1 MREFVISAVKVAT
14 NTESEGIME
23 ELWLPIIGY
32 EGLYDV
38 SNLGRIRNSRT
49 NKILRLGKHRQGYK
63 LVSLYKNKKE
73 KTFLAHRLVAMAFI
87 ENPHSFLEI
96 NHIDENKENNNV
108 SNLEWCDRV
117 YNANYGT
124 GNKRRIEQRI
134 KNGNNKGSKTSK
146 NVGEQNPN
154 CKLSAEQ
161 IKYIRNNY
169 IKNDKAFGG
178 VPLSKKFGVSK
189 HYIYRIISNT
199 RRIKG

>member
-1 MREFVISAVKVAT
+1 
-14 NTESEGIME
+14 ME
-23 ELWLPIIGY
+23 EIWLPIIEY
-32 EGLYDV
+32 DGLYDV

-63 LVSLYKNKKE
+63 LVSLYKNKKQ
-73 KTFLAHRLVAMAFI
+73 KTFLVHRLVAMAFI

-134 KNGNNKGSKTSK
+134 KNGNNKGSKK
-146 NVGEQNPN
+146 PRNIGEQNPN

-161 IKYIRNNY
+161 IKYIRKNY
-169 IKNDKAFGG
+169 IRNDKTFGG
-178 VPLSKKFGVSK
+178 VPLSKKFGVGKS
-189 HYIYRIISNT
+189 YIYRIISNM

>member
-1 MREFVISAVKVAT
+1 MK
-14 NTESEGIME
+14 

-38 SNLGRIRNSRT
+38 SNFGRIRNSRT
-49 NKILRLGKHRQGYK
+49 NKILSLANNRQGYK
-63 LVSLYKNKKE
+63 LVTLYKNKKL
-73 KTFLAHRLVAMAFI
+73 KTFLAHRLVAIAFI
-87 ENPHSFLEI
+87 ENPNSFPEI
-96 NHIDENKENNNV
+96 NHIDENKQNNNV

-124 GNKRRIEQRI
+124 GNKRRVEQRI
-134 KNGNNKGSKTSK
+134 KNGNNKGSTKPR
-146 NVGEQNPN
+146 NVGEKNPN

-169 IKNDKAFGG
+169 IRNDKTFGG

-189 HYIYRIISNT
+189 FYIYKIISKT
-199 RRIKG
+199 RRTKG